1 MDEMGDRISRRRSE
15 LGLTQAEIA
24 RKLGVV
30 RQTVS
35 LWENGHVRDIGGRHL
50 RELARLLDVEP
61 DWLLYGDGPRLAES
75 APPDYAPDEL
85 AERVRQLTADERERL
100 ARWLDDLERE
110 QRELYERLRRK
121 FDR

>member
-1 MDEMGDRISRRRSE
+1 MDEMGDRISRRRDE
-15 LGLTQAEIA
+15 LGLTQAAIA

-50 RELARLLDVEP
+50 RELARVLQVEP
-61 DWLLYGDGPRLAES
+61 DWILYGDRPRIAE
-75 APPDYAPDEL
+75 APAPGYAQDDL
-85 AERVRQLTADERERL
+85 IERVRQLTDDERERL
-100 ARWLDDLERE
+100 VQWLDDLERE
-110 QRELYERLRRK
+110 QRELYERLRQK